1 MTSNQPMSLATS
13 KSTNASP
20 QLPSP
25 SQSQAPILPSH
36 DNFSQRR
43 SGGSGSFGA
52 GASTRA
58 TTSAARN
65 TQGFRKQNKA
75 QRRPRLADEDAAA
88 ESVRWIVRDNGLVM
102 SVLTSQT
109 YQAAIRSTSSRKGQ
123 TSITHLMNFTLPP
136 RPQGNP
142 HTNFGRNGRRNP
154 TWGLGSGHHAVDKA
168 RYIHANYRFIVDPR
182 GDYRVQATDADIS
195 LDWGLVLQ
203 ILASAQSQTASCPIC
218 LSRPVA
224 PRMAKCGHIFC
235 LPCLIRYMHSS
246 DDAASVPEK
255 KARWKKCPICWD
267 SIYLSETR
275 PVRWFVGQEGDAPRE
290 AEDVVLRLMM
300 RQAGS
305 TLALP
310 RDGAETLST
319 SDEIPW
325 YFAAEVTDYARVMKG
340 SEDYMLSHLDRE
352 ITELQF
358 QEKEDELLFGEET
371 VWTKKAVA
379 SILEAKGRVEG
390 IGNPPSA
397 PMKPEERKIKRPS
410 INFTT
415 SDEDIPD
422 FYMVQHAAKSGQ
434 SIGQNFGS
442 SSNSLPRSPSTNPN
456 LIAEDP
462 LSGVVKNES
471 SNVYQRPL
479 GYLTQAPSHL
489 NNGSRTARHTSKGPG
504 ADGVHQSGSPFF
516 FYQALLHYYLSP
528 LDIRIL
534 KAAFGDFS
542 AFPAT
547 ILPRVERVS
556 TGHIVDDELR
566 KRAKYLAHLPYGCEV
581 GFLECNWTDVV
592 APEILHGFTEEIER
606 RRKKNNEKEIR
617 EEKERVRAEKSEDER
632 RWAAA
637 RRKRPSVS
645 EDHFSSVETST
656 SIGIDNSG
664 QLSSSLDLTAP
675 SASPPWLS
683 SQNRTGSAFASLA
696 SPSTSPLAPRTVWGT
711 TAVVPS
717 SPVVLPMDS
726 DHDVPDND
734 GWLQGW
740 EQDLLHEDDLVVRF
754 QASYINPSEYIGAG
768 TTNGSGKKKRS
779 KKITLMTTNARRG
792 A

>member
-1 MTSNQPMSLATS
+1 MSLATS
-13 KSTNASP
+13 KSINTSS

-25 SQSQAPILPSH
+25 SQSQAPIPPSH

-52 GASTRA
+52 GANIRT

-65 TQGFRKQNKA
+65 TQSFRKQNKA
-75 QRRPRLADEDAAA
+75 QRRPRLGDEDVAA
-88 ESVRWIVRDNGLVM
+88 ES
-102 SVLTSQT
+102 
-109 YQAAIRSTSSRKGQ
+109 AAIRSTSSRKGQ

-136 RPQGNP
+136 RPQVNH
-142 HTNFGRNGRRNP
+142 HTPLGRNGRRNP
-154 TWGLGSGHHAVDKA
+154 VWGLGSGHHAVDKA
-168 RYIHANYRFIVDPR
+168 RSVSHLMRRSHVHANPRHRYIHANYRFIVDPR
-182 GDYRVQATDADIS
+182 GDYGVQAVDADIH
-195 LDWGLVLQ
+195 LDWSLVLQ
-203 ILASAQSQTASCPIC
+203 ILASAQSQTTSCPIC
-218 LSRPVA
+218 LCLPVA

-235 LPCLIRYMHSS
+235 LPCLIRYMHST
-246 DDAASVPEK
+246 DDATVVPEK

-275 PVRWFVGQEGDAPRE
+275 PVRWFLGQEGDTPRE

-300 RQAGS
+300 RPSGS

-319 SDEIPW
+319 TDEIPW
-325 YFAAEVTDYARVMKG
+325 YFAAEVMDYARVMKG
-340 SEDYMLSHLDRE
+340 SEEYMLSHFDRE
-352 ITELQF
+352 ITELKF

-371 VWTKKAVA
+371 IWTKRAVV

-397 PMKPEERKIKRPS
+397 PAKPDERKTKKTPQYPTISSEEAPES
-410 INFTT
+410 NVI
-415 SDEDIPD
+415 
-422 FYMVQHAAKSGQ
+422 QHTVKSGQ
-434 SIGQNFGS
+434 SIGPTFTS
-442 SSNSLPRSPSTNPN
+442 LSNSLLQSRSGDLERITQKLSNGITENNPTNVAQRRLPST
-456 LIAEDP
+456 
-462 LSGVVKNES
+462 
-471 SNVYQRPL
+471 
-479 GYLTQAPSHL
+479 TQAPSHL
-489 NNGSRTARHTSKGPG
+489 IEVHKTGKHISKGVGP
-504 ADGVHQSGSPFF
+504 DNLHQSGSPFF

-556 TGHIVDDELR
+556 SGHIVDDELR

-592 APEILHGFTEEIER
+592 PPEILREFCEEIER
-606 RRKKNNEKEIR
+606 RRKKNSEKQIR

-632 RWAAA
+632 RWATA

-645 EDHFSSVETST
+645 GTQFSGVEIPTSVGFGT
-656 SIGIDNSG
+656 SG
-664 QLSSSLDLTAP
+664 QSSLSLDLTAP
-675 SASPPWLS
+675 STSPPWLS
-683 SQNRTGSAFASLA
+683 SQSHTGSAFASLA

-711 TAVVPS
+711 TAVVPT
-717 SPVVLPMDS
+717 SPVVVAVDNDQDL
-726 DHDVPDND
+726 PDND

-740 EQDLLHEDDLVVRF
+740 EQDLIHEDDLVVRL
-754 QASYINPSEYIGAG
+754 QSSYISPNDNIGLG
-768 TTNGSGKKKRS
+768 TTNGSGKKKRM

>member
-1 MTSNQPMSLATS
+1 MSLATS
-13 KSTNASP
+13 KSINASS

-36 DNFSQRR
+36 DNISQRR

-52 GASTRA
+52 GASIRT

-65 TQGFRKQNKA
+65 TQSFRKQNKA
-75 QRRPRLADEDAAA
+75 QRRPRLGDEDAAA
-88 ESVRWIVRDNGLVM
+88 ES
-102 SVLTSQT
+102 
-109 YQAAIRSTSSRKGQ
+109 AAIRSTSSRKGQ

-136 RPQGNP
+136 RPQINP
-142 HTNFGRNGRRNP
+142 HTAFGRNGRRNP

-182 GDYRVQATDADIS
+182 GDYGVQAVDADIH
-195 LDWGLVLQ
+195 LDWSLVLQ

-218 LSRPVA
+218 LSLPVA

-235 LPCLIRYMHSS
+235 LPCLIRYMHST
-246 DDAASVPEK
+246 DDTTSVPEK

-275 PVRWFVGQEGDAPRE
+275 PVRWFVGQEGDTPRE

-319 SDEIPW
+319 TDEIPW

-340 SEDYMLSHLDRE
+340 SEDYMLSHFDRE

-371 VWTKKAVA
+371 IWTKKAVA

-390 IGNPPSA
+390 IGNPPTA
-397 PMKPEERKIKRPS
+397 PIKPEERKTKKLSTYI
-410 INFTT
+410 TT
-415 SDEDIPD
+415 PGEEVPD
-422 FYMVQHAAKSGQ
+422 FYMIQHATKSGQ
-434 SIGQNFGS
+434 SIGQNTASFP
-442 SSNSLPRSPSTNPN
+442 NSLPQSHSVDANTITEKTLAGVIEKNSPN
-456 LIAEDP
+456 LSQRR
-462 LSGVVKNES
+462 LSS
-471 SNVYQRPL
+471 S
-479 GYLTQAPSHL
+479 TQAASHL
-489 NNGSRTARHTSKGPG
+489 NDVFKTTRYVSKGAG
-504 ADGVHQSGSPFF
+504 SDKLHQSGSPYF

-534 KAAFGDFS
+534 KAAFGEFS
-542 AFPAT
+542 TFPAT

-592 APEILHGFTEEIER
+592 APETLRGFSEEIER
-606 RRKKNNEKEIR
+606 RRKKNSEKQIR

-632 RWAAA
+632 RWATA

-645 EDHFSSVETST
+645 ETHFSDMEIPTSM
-656 SIGIDNSG
+656 GMGNSG
-664 QLSSSLDLTAP
+664 QSSSSLDLTAP

-711 TAVVPS
+711 TAVVPT
-717 SPVVLPMDS
+717 SPVVVPVDNDQDL
-726 DHDVPDND
+726 PDND

-754 QASYINPSEYIGAG
+754 QSSYISPTDDVGVG
-768 TTNGSGKKKRS
+768 TTNGSGKKKKT

>member
-1 MTSNQPMSLATS
+1 MSLATS
-13 KSTNASP
+13 KSINASS

-25 SQSQAPILPSH
+25 SQFQAPILPNH

-52 GASTRA
+52 GASIRNTN
-58 TTSAARN
+58 SAARN

-88 ESVRWIVRDNGLVM
+88 ES
-102 SVLTSQT
+102 
-109 YQAAIRSTSSRKGQ
+109 AAIRSTSSRKGQ

-136 RPQGNP
+136 RPQASP
-142 HTNFGRNGRRNP
+142 YTAFGRNGRRNP

-182 GDYRVQATDADIS
+182 GDYGVQAVDADIH
-195 LDWGLVLQ
+195 LDWSLVLQ

-218 LSRPVA
+218 LSLPVA

-235 LPCLIRYMHSS
+235 LPCLIRYMHST
-246 DDAASVPEK
+246 DDAAAVPEK

-275 PVRWFVGQEGDAPRE
+275 PVRWFVGQEGDTPRE

-319 SDEIPW
+319 IDDIPW

-340 SEDYMLSHLDRE
+340 SEDYMLSHFDHE

-379 SILEAKGRVEG
+379 SILEAKGRIEG
-390 IGNPPSA
+390 IGNPPN
-397 PMKPEERKIKRPS
+397 PPIKPEERKTKKPP

-415 SDEDIPD
+415 SGEDVPA
-422 FYMVQHAAKSGQ
+422 FYSIQHAAKSGQ
-434 SIGQNFGS
+434 SIGQNFAS
-442 SSNSLPRSPSTNPN
+442 HSKSLPQSHSVDPDTVTEKLSIGVIEKNSPNFSQSRSPST
-456 LIAEDP
+456 
-462 LSGVVKNES
+462 
-471 SNVYQRPL
+471 
-479 GYLTQAPSHL
+479 TQAPSHF
-489 NNGSRTARHTSKGPG
+489 NDAYKAKSYVSKAVGS
-504 ADGVHQSGSPFF
+504 DGVHQSGSPFF

-592 APEILHGFTEEIER
+592 APEILRGFSEEIER
-606 RRKKNNEKEIR
+606 RRKKNSEKEAR

-632 RWAAA
+632 RWATA
-637 RRKRPSVS
+637 RRKRPSVP
-645 EDHFSSVETST
+645 ENHFSSMDTPT
-656 SIGIDNSG
+656 TIGIGNSG
-664 QLSSSLDLTAP
+664 QSSSSLDLTAP

-683 SQNRTGSAFASLA
+683 SQNRTGSAFATLA

-711 TAVVPS
+711 TAVVPT
-717 SPVVLPMDS
+717 SPVVLPVEIDQ
-726 DHDVPDND
+726 DLPDND

-740 EQDLLHEDDLVVRF
+740 EQDLLPEDELIAPF
-754 QASYINPSEYIGAG
+754 QSSYISPTDYVGVG
-768 TTNGSGKKKRS
+768 TTNGSGKKKKM